1 MSWVEKNR
9 RINNRGEGDDY
20 SGLESR
26 YYRNLEMHIYNKIYV
41 TDSNRIVS
49 IFRKLKE
56 NISSWCKFSNDI
68 TIFNILLCTFVYS

>member
-9 RINNRGEGDDY
+9 RINNRGDGDNY

-56 NISSWCKFSNDI
+56 N
-68 TIFNILLCTFVYS
+68 